1 MPPPRPTFRRRKL
14 ARRLRRMRE
23 AAGMTIEDAAVA
35 LDKHRNSLY
44 RLEAGETRVDVH
56 LARSMMDVYDHY
68 DPNLID
74 DVRDALKPQWWM
86 KFGMRAMGYVDLE
99 TEARE
104 TRELALVYIP
114 GLLQT
119 EPYMRA
125 IFEADAL
132 RRTRAELKAQVQIR
146 TIRQRRLI
154 EEEDP
159 LHLLA
164 LIDEGAFHQAIGGP
178 EVMRDQLE
186 HLVIMAELNT
196 VTVRVLPRSIG
207 AHGGQNGSFTLLDFP
222 DPEDRTILY
231 VEYPTGSIQVEEP
244 TEVRRAKLL
253 FDHLLDRAL
262 SPEDSASLIEQIIAE
277 HE

>member
-1 MPPPRPTFRRRKL
+1 
-14 ARRLRRMRE
+14 
-23 AAGMTIEDAAVA
+23 MTIEDAALA

-44 RLEAGETRVDVH
+44 RLEAGETKVDVH

-86 KFGMRAMGYVDLE
+86 KFGMRALGYIDLE

-104 TRELALVYIP
+104 TRELALIYIP

-119 EPYMRA
+119 QPYMQA

-132 RRTRAELKAQVQIR
+132 KRTRTELKAQVQVR

-154 EEEDP
+154 EEDDP

-164 LIDEGAFHQAIGGP
+164 LVDESALHQTIGGSG
-178 EVMRDQLE
+178 VMRDQLE
-186 HLVIMAELNT
+186 HLVIMAELGT
-196 VTVRVLPRSIG
+196 VTLRVLPRSIG
-207 AHGGQNGSFTLLDFP
+207 AHGGQTGSFTLLDFP

-253 FDHLLDRAL
+253 FEHLLDQAL
-262 SPEDSASLIEQIIAE
+262 SLEDSVSLIEQIIAE

>member
-1 MPPPRPTFRRRKL
+1 L

-23 AAGMTIEDAAVA
+23 AAGMTIEDAALA

-44 RLEAGETRVDVH
+44 RLEAGETKLDVH

-99 TEARE
+99 TEAKRV
-104 TRELALVYIP
+104 RELALTYIP

-119 EPYMRA
+119 QPYMQA

-132 RRTRAELKAQVQIR
+132 KRTRTEFKTDVQVR

-154 EEEDP
+154 DEEEP
-159 LHLLA
+159 LDLLA
-164 LIDEGAFHQAIGGP
+164 LIDESALHQTIGGP

-186 HLVIMAELNT
+186 HLVIMSELST
-196 VTVRVLPRSIG
+196 VTLRVLPRDIG
-207 AHGGQNGSFTLLDFP
+207 AHGGQTGSFALLDFP
-222 DPEDRTILY
+222 DPEDRAILY

-244 TEVRRAKLL
+244 TEVWRTKLL

-262 SPEDSASLIEQIIAE
+262 SPDDSVALIEQIIAE